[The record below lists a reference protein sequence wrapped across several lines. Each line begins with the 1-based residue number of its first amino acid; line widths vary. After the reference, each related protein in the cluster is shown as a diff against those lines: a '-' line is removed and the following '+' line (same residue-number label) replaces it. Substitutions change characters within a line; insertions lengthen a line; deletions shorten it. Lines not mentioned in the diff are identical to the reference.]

1 MTFCDFPHLFAQT
14 QIFSYSIEVM
24 KNIAIIGI
32 GRWGKNLLREFN
44 GIAKVICYDTSA
56 ENREWLKKNHPN
68 IKVAESYGAV
78 LKNPNI
84 EAVVVATPIATHFE
98 VVTKALMAG
107 KHVFVEKPI
116 TADATEAEKL
126 VKLAKNRKLTL
137 FVGHTFLYHPAFQ
150 KIKTLVKN
158 DPPTY
163 AILSWN
169 KFGSFN
175 STAIWN
181 LACHDIALTLDL
193 FGKPKK
199 AEVLYD
205 KGIISVSDIV
215 SLKLTFGGGRFV
227 IINVNRV
234 SNQQN
239 KSMLLATKKKVYL
252 WENNE
257 LYKLN
262 KESSKLELILRSS
275 AQPLAL
281 ECREFMKNLDKK
293 TRPLTDGQFG
303 LGVVNV
309 ISSL

>member
-1 MTFCDFPHLFAQT
+1 
-14 QIFSYSIEVM
+14 M
-24 KNIAIIGI
+24 KHIAIIGI
-32 GRWGKNLLREFN
+32 GGWGKNLLREFN
-44 GIAKVICYDTSA
+44 SIAKVTCYDTSSK
-56 ENREWLKKNHPN
+56 NIEWLKKNYPN
-68 IKVAESYGAV
+68 VKVAKSYDAV
-78 LKNPNI
+78 LNNLDV
-84 EAVVVATPIATHFE
+84 EAVVIATPTMTHFE
-98 VVTKALMAG
+98 VATKALMAG

-116 TADATEAEKL
+116 TADLAEAEKL
-126 VKLAKNRKLTL
+126 VKLAKNKKLIL
-137 FVGHTFLYHPAFQ
+137 FVGHTFLYHRVFQ
-150 KIKTLVKN
+150 KIKTLAKN
-158 DPPTY
+158 DPPAY
-163 AILSWN
+163 AIFSWN

-175 STAIWN
+175 NTAIWN

-257 LYKLN
+257 LYKLD
-262 KESSKLELILRSS
+262 KESPKLELILRSS
-275 AQPLAL
+275 EQPLAL
-281 ECREFMKNLDKK
+281 ECKEFVKNLEKK
-293 TRPLTDGQFG
+293 TKPLTDGQFG
-303 LGVVNV
+303 LEVVNV